1 MQFSF
6 CLKCDKLK
14 LKEGAY
20 IMKFNIDLQ
29 IKDIYD
35 ERIKEHIH
43 KLTNMYLDEVFKGNK
58 VSFY

>member
-1 MQFSF
+1 
-6 CLKCDKLK
+6 
-14 LKEGAY
+14 
-20 IMKFNIDLQ
+20 MKFNIDLQ